1 MVAQYYVPNIVKGLS
16 QADPEGANYYQQQ
29 GQAYT
34 NQLNQLSTQIQQS
47 MDRFPRDQRNVVVS
61 HRAFEYFGKSFGI
74 NFHALQGVS
83 TESQPSAKQVAELIK
98 EIKEE
103 HIKAVFAENITD
115 PKMIQQIAAET
126 GVTVGKSLYSE
137 SVSDETGVAPT
148 YLRMM
153 QYNADQI
160 AAGLSK

>member
-1 MVAQYYVPNIVKGLS
+1 MS
-16 QADPEGANYYQQQ
+16 
-29 GQAYT
+29 
-34 NQLNQLSTQIQQS
+34 S
-47 MDRFPRDQRNVVVS
+47 
-61 HRAFEYFGKSFGI
+61 
-74 NFHALQGVS
+74 
-83 TESQPSAKQVAELIK
+83 ESQPSAKQVAELIK